1 MKKLPLALLL
11 AAALAAATPSGYHLV
26 RTLATGGE
34 GWWDY
39 VTFDPATH
47 RLFVTRGT
55 RVDVVDPKSGK
66 VLGSVP
72 DTPGVHGVALDGSG
86 RGFASDGRA
95 GTVTVFDTK
104 TLKVEKTVKV
114 TGENPDAIAFDPATR
129 RVFTMNGRSGS
140 VTAIDAATLEVAG
153 TVAVGGKLEFAVPD
167 GKGTVWVN
175 VEDKGELAAFD
186 AKTLAVTRRVP
197 LAPCEEPTGLAIDPA
212 SRRLFSG
219 CGNALLAVTD
229 MDAGKVVQTLP
240 IGKGCDG
247 VAFDAGTVLA
257 SNGDGTLTVVRKEGE
272 RWGVVEN
279 VPTQT
284 SARTIAVDHSTHE
297 VFLPAARFAPAGPG
311 QRRGAMERASFGIL
325 VLAP

>member
-11 AAALAAATPSGYHLV
+11 AATLAAAGPSGYRLV

-34 GWWDY
+34 GGWDY
-39 VTFDPATH
+39 LAFDAGTE

-72 DTPGVHGVALDGSG
+72 DTPGVHGVALDGAG

-104 TLKVEKTVKV
+104 SLRVEKTVKV
-114 TGENPDAIAFDPATR
+114 TGENPDAIVYDPATR
-129 RVFTMNGRSGS
+129 RVFTMNGRSGN
-140 VTAIDAATLEVAG
+140 VTAIDAATLEPAG
-153 TVAVGGKLEFAVPD
+153 TATIGGKLEFAVAD
-167 GKGTVWVN
+167 GKGTIWVN
-175 VEDKGELAAFD
+175 VEDKSELAAFD
-186 AKTLAVTRRVP
+186 ARTLEVKRRVP

-212 SRRLFSG
+212 ARRLFSG

-229 MDAGKVVQTLP
+229 TDAGKVVQTLP
-240 IGKGCDG
+240 IGHGCDG

-257 SNGDGTLTVVRKEGE
+257 SNGDGTLTVIRQEG
-272 RWGVVEN
+272 GTYAVVEN
-279 VPTQT
+279 VPTQR
-284 SARTIAVDHSTHE
+284 SARTLAVDPRTHE
-297 VFLPAARFAPAGPG
+297 VFLSAAKFAPPAPG
-311 QRRGAMERASFGIL
+311 ERRGAMEKGSFAVL
-325 VLAP
+325 VLGK